1 VSERNENRPGYKK
14 TKVGWIPQEWGIV
27 KLDDLVQEKRL
38 GANYANGESEQGL
51 PLVKMGNIGRGR
63 IKLDKVERIPSS
75 LVYDKTYLLQNGDIL
90 FNTRN
95 TLDLVGKVA
104 IWNDELPLALY
115 NSNLLK
121 LKFKGS
127 KVGSPFFA
135 NYLLN
140 SQESLRQL
148 RGMAIG
154 TTSVAAIYD
163 RDLVQLKAP
172 LPALPEQKKIAEILS
187 TWDKAIDQTR
197 RLIDAKKRLK
207 KALMQQLLTGN
218 KRAREF
224 ERDEW
229 FELPLGKFV
238 TPVSRPVPKP
248 NKPYLAIGLRS
259 HGKGTF
265 HRFVEEPEKVAMET
279 LYRLEPDDIVV
290 NITFAWEG
298 AIAIAKAQDLG
309 GLVSH
314 RFPTYRIKN
323 TADLGFFRQ
332 LIMSKRFVW
341 DLGLI
346 SPGGAGRNRVMSQ
359 RDFLKLRVW
368 VPSKR
373 LQEKIGEI
381 LLTADNEIVILEK
394 KLIALEKQKR
404 GLMQKLL
411 TGEVRVKT

>member
-1 VSERNENRPGYKK
+1 MSERNENRPGYKK